1 MVASAWASPGA
12 FMVVQST
19 MEEVRL
25 CQVAPPPQ
33 LPQAPPPAPH
43 GTQDDGDQSDPEVMQ
58 VTGEG
63 MAVNLR
69 HKKQRINGA
78 AQLGITWAG
87 TAAGGQGGDQSE
99 ERERPMSWEGELS
112 EDEEEEDGEQDHQG
126 GILVLRPGNSPMLV
140 ERDEGASS
148 PISLTTTPGDSKS
161 KGAGDK
167 PASQGNVPD
176 TGSNHVIA
184 YVAPVSPAPSTPYGG
199 GSPAV
204 PAFQDRQAVHN
215 SSFGEVSTSSR
226 PPGTMLGGA
235 FQPPSVFGESSSPIL
250 TPRPTSSSSSRSSY
264 SPTQSPLLGQ
274 RGACGPG
281 GGPYTHPSHQS
292 PLPHRHGVAS
302 SDGSVYS
309 PSSSPLQVR
318 NRLCN
323 LLWIVQSTPFGNL
336 LLGCAVPEY
345 ALESPLSVVPTNP

>member
-1 MVASAWASPGA
+1 
-12 FMVVQST
+12 MVVCRSCVECT
-19 MEEVRL
+19 VRPCL
-25 CQVAPPPQ
+25 G
-33 LPQAPPPAPH
+33 LPYDL
-43 GTQDDGDQSDPEVMQ
+43 TK
-58 VTGEG
+58 
-63 MAVNLR
+63 L
-69 HKKQRINGA
+69 
-78 AQLGITWAG
+78 
-87 TAAGGQGGDQSE
+87 
-99 ERERPMSWEGELS
+99 ER
-112 EDEEEEDGEQDHQG
+112 
-126 GILVLRPGNSPMLV
+126 VLIFS
-140 ERDEGASS
+140 
-148 PISLTTTPGDSKS
+148 
-161 KGAGDK
+161 
-167 PASQGNVPD
+167 
-176 TGSNHVIA
+176 
-184 YVAPVSPAPSTPYGG
+184 
-199 GSPAV
+199 
-204 PAFQDRQAVHN
+204 
-215 SSFGEVSTSSR
+215 GEVSTSSR

-323 LLWIVQSTPFGNL
+323 LLWMVQSTPFGNL